1 MSGKM
6 IGRYE
11 IRGEL
16 GRGGMATVY
25 LAYDPVLEREVAL
38 KVLPTYFAHEPEFSA
53 RFATEAK
60 TVAALEHNAI
70 VSMYDY
76 GEDGE
81 WPYFVMQIMKGGSLK
96 EKIEQGALSVA
107 EAAAILKRV
116 GSALDRAHSRN
127 LIHRDLKPG
136 NIMFDEDDDAYLTD
150 FGIVKL
156 AEGSENFTQTGN
168 TLGTPAYMS
177 PEQARGVEVIDAR
190 SDIYALGVILYEMLT
205 GDVPYKS
212 ETTIGQAMMHI
223 MEPVPQ
229 ILEAKADL
237 PVALQTVID
246 KAMAKKR
253 EERYETAGALAKAV
267 AAVADGRATAVA
279 APEVAKAT
287 PQPEPEPKPV
297 ASPPPPK
304 PEPVAAPVARTVA
317 PIEKEDAAIKTADTP
332 PPAKKGG
339 IPTWVYAV
347 VGIVV
352 VAIIAVFALSGGDG
366 GENSGGEIADGEI
379 VSDVTSDEQVEQP
392 QDEPEPDPT
401 DEPEEEEPTIPTV
414 ESNEIDGFGVLDRI
428 EEGVLAEVDTI
439 SIDFSNEDDWEN
451 ISDEFGEAYVD
462 IDEEVYIVSAFEP
475 DILYQGCSDDV
486 FGAGYYAINA
496 VVDSA
501 SDDYALDIILSDEQS
516 DISLFI
522 EFSPQLS
529 AFSVTDMDWKT
540 ETWTSLTGDDDD
552 FWEEHEV
559 IFQNEGDWFFIE
571 ILLDPDG
578 FMSLGMNGEVLT
590 ELPTN
595 ILDDVRFCVAD
606 VSLGSDSSATV
617 VFDDFV
623 FTPFE

>member
-96 EKIEQGALSVA
+96 EKIEQGTLSVA

-237 PVALQTVID
+237 PEAIQAVID

-279 APEVAKAT
+279 VPEVAPAT
-287 PQPEPEPKPV
+287 PPPEPEPEPV
-297 ASPPPPK
+297 ASSPKQETETTSPPPK
-304 PEPVAAPVARTVA
+304 PESVSVPVKKEVATT
-317 PIEKEDAAIKTADTP
+317 KTADAP
-332 PPAKKGG
+332 PPTKKGG
-339 IPTWVYAV
+339 IPTWVYAI
-347 VGIVV
+347 VGLVV
-352 VAIIAVFALSGGDG
+352 VAIIAVFALSGGDE
-366 GENSGGEIADGEI
+366 GENSGDEIAG
-379 VSDVTSDEQVEQP
+379 DVTGDEQVEQL
-392 QDEPEPDPT
+392 QDEPEPEPT
-401 DEPEEEEPTIPTV
+401 DEPEEEEPSIPTV
-414 ESNEIDGFGVLDRI
+414 ESNETDGFGVLDRI
-428 EEGVLAEVDTI
+428 EEGVLAEGDTI

-462 IDEEVYIVSAFEP
+462 IDEEVYVVSAFEP

-522 EFSPQLS
+522 EFSPQQG
-529 AFSVTDMDWKT
+529 AFSAGNMDWET
-540 ETWTSLTGDDDD
+540 ETWTNLTGDDNDP
-552 FWEEHEV
+552 WEEHEV
-559 IFQNEGDWFFIE
+559 IFQDEGDWFTIE
-571 ILLDPDG
+571 ILLDQDG
-578 FMSLGMNGEVLT
+578 FMSLGMSGEVII
-590 ELPTN
+590 ELPTD
-595 ILDDVRFCVAD
+595 ILGDVRVCLAE
-606 VSLGSDSSATV
+606 VSYGSDGSATV
-617 VFDDFV
+617 VFDDFI